1 MKDSQQKFDIK
12 QAVKELWK
20 HRQCLLWWCG
30 GTTVFGIIIA
40 LTMPAKYQVDSSI
53 VPEQTST
60 TGLASIASMMG
71 VSMNG
76 MESQDAID
84 PSMFP
89 DISASVPFLLNLSN
103 VKVRTLQDTT
113 LVTFRDYLKTEYT
126 PWYVK
131 VIGFPAKIADTF
143 RKKRDIPSGSDT
155 ADDDSDSR
163 LLFIDRKTGEM
174 LTAISKSISVS
185 QNAKTGVITVKAS
198 FQDPMV
204 TLMMTDAI
212 ITQLQQ
218 SIYDYKTTKARAELA
233 DLQALEQQ
241 RRQEYETHQRQYAD
255 YVSRNRSA
263 NNEII
268 NVEKNRL
275 ESEMRLAYQALQQVS
290 SQRYLSEQSL
300 IERKPSYAM
309 LNPPTFPIEPS
320 GSKKMVVILWFML
333 GFLISAGWILW
344 GNRWYREALLLIRE
358 AKGKNIQTTVTE
370 E

>member
-1 MKDSQQKFDIK
+1 M
-12 QAVKELWK
+12 
-20 HRQCLLWWCG
+20 
-30 GTTVFGIIIA
+30 FGIIIA
-40 LTMPAKYQVDSSI
+40 LTMPVQYQVDSSI

-89 DISASVPFLLNLSN
+89 DISTSTPFLLNLSN

-113 LVTFRDYLKTEYT
+113 LVAFRDYLKTEYT

-131 VIGFPAKIADTF
+131 VTGFPAKVIDKLRT
-143 RKKRDIPSGSDT
+143 KKDIPSGSSTSGDNG
-155 ADDDSDSR
+155 DSR
-163 LLFIDRKTGEM
+163 ILFIDRKTGEM
-174 LTAISKSISVS
+174 LMTLSKSISVS

-275 ESEMRLAYQALQQVS
+275 ESEMGLAYQALQQVS

-320 GSKKMVVILWFML
+320 GSKKMVIILWFIL
-333 GFLISAGWILW
+333 GFIISAGWILW
-344 GNRWYREALLLIRE
+344 GRRWYREIYRLLAE
-358 AKGKNIQTTVTE
+358 AKGKKATMTHPE

>member
-20 HRQCLLWWCG
+20 HRKCLFWWCG
-30 GTTVFGIIIA
+30 STSVFGVIIA
-40 LTMPAKYQVDSSI
+40 LTMPAQYQVDSSI

-89 DISASVPFLLNLSN
+89 DISASTPFLLSLSN
-103 VKVRTLQDTT
+103 TKVRTIQDTA
-113 LVTFRDYLKTEYT
+113 LVTFRDYVKTEYI

-131 VIGFPAKIADTF
+131 VIGFPAKIVDSF
-143 RKKRDIPSGSDT
+143 RTKKDIPSGNNASD
-155 ADDDSDSR
+155 DNKESR
-163 LLFIDRKTGEM
+163 MLFIDRKTGEM
-174 LTAISKSISVS
+174 LSALSKSISVS
-185 QNAKTGVITVKAS
+185 QNAKTGVITIKAS

-241 RRQEYETHQRQYAD
+241 RRHEYETRQQQYAD

-275 ESEMRLAYQALQQVS
+275 DAEMGLAYQALQQVS

-309 LNPPTFPIEPS
+309 LTPPTFPIEPS

-333 GFLISAGWILW
+333 GFMISAGWILW
-344 GNRWYREALLLIRE
+344 GSRWYREALLLIKE
-358 AKGKNIQTTVTE
+358 AKGRKPKTTITE